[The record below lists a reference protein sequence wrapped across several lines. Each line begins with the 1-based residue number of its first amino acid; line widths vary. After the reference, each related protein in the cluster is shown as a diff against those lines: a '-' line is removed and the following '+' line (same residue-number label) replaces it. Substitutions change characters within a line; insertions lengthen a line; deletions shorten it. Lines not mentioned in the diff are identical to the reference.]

1 MSFKSLPAWK
11 WALLLWA
18 GLFLLPLHAEAQS
31 RAETSLYGKTVK
43 KFSVKSADKFL
54 KKYPNSV
61 YAPKVQHMKDSVLL
75 VEFLD
80 KNQSKLT
87 QEQARGVAGDA
98 LDAVGWKKDG
108 VEHVLA
114 LDKDF
119 SLRVLTPDGTLEEMR
134 SIPVYTMEE
143 TPPQPQLVGPLEL
156 IEPLGGHRY
165 YLHFAYRGGETE
177 YVEVLYL
184 PAEDLAQQALFYGT
198 PLPEGRIEG
207 QSPEMMEGLMPSAE
221 VAWLVGR
228 LRENPAL
235 VPVAKA
241 DLLTDS
247 AICWWLEKN
256 PKARTTAS
264 RLSFGKLDPESSLVE
279 ACKKARKEKGK
290 SYSVAQFD
298 LRGYTVICAVK
309 GGEYSLIWAEP
320 VCQNKKTDAYI
331 RSLYFE
337 NDGTTLDV
345 VYYKGKTTFKN
356 KISLASQGVWH
367 LK

>member
-1 MSFKSLPAWK
+1 MMKR
-11 WALLLWA
+11 LLLMA
-18 GLFLLPLHAEAQS
+18 GLLLLPLCAGAQC
-31 RAETSLYGKTVK
+31 RAETALYGKTVK

-80 KNQSKLT
+80 QNVSKLT
-87 QEQARGVAGDA
+87 QAEARSVAGDA

-114 LDKDF
+114 LDKDL

-143 TPPQPQLVGPLEL
+143 TAPPLQFVGPLEL

-165 YLHFAYRGGETE
+165 YLHFAYRGGDSE
-177 YVEVLYL
+177 YVEVLYQ
-184 PAEDLAQQALFYGT
+184 PAEDLAHQALFYGT

-207 QSPEMMEGLMPSAE
+207 QSPEMLEGVLPSSAE
-221 VAWLVGR
+221 GAWLVGR

-235 VPVAKA
+235 IPLSKA
-241 DLLTDS
+241 DLLTDA
-247 AICWWLEKN
+247 AIRWWLEKN

-279 ACKKARKEKGK
+279 ACRNARKEKGK

-298 LRGYTVICAVK
+298 IRGYTVICAVK
-309 GGEYSLIWAEP
+309 GGEYSLVWCEP

-331 RSLYFE
+331 RSLFFE

-356 KISLASQGVWH
+356 KISLASQGIWH